1 MTCVIFGAGKIARGF
16 IAHLLYLSGIRF
28 VFVEKNQALVE
39 LINQKKR
46 YCINVMGNSDK
57 NICIDNVSAL
67 GYIQEN
73 EIVELILDSDAIF
86 TAVGGKNLI
95 DTASIIAKGIC
106 KKIDKK
112 EKLNIITCENW
123 KQPALCLK
131 NEILKYLS
139 DNYLKEFDL
148 YIGITEAVVMRSAI
162 EPDKCSLIE
171 DPLLVNVQ
179 NFWELPVNAS
189 DMVSGFPNIL
199 GVRAISSF
207 EGFLEKKFYTYNAAN
222 ATVSYLGALLGYK
235 VLSKAAKDER
245 VIKVLDGVY
254 SETSSALCKKYGFS
268 NEEQKEFVKGSKMK
282 LQDETI
288 TDYIE
293 RNARD
298 PIRKLSCDDRLI
310 GPARMAIEYDIL
322 PCNLCIAIAA
332 AIYYENAEDES
343 SNTLKKMREIQ
354 GVDTVLDRVCKI
366 DINGILGKLIKYK
379 IELLKL
385 KGWINE

>member
-131 NEILKYLS
+131 SEILKYLS

-179 NFWELPVNAS
+179 NFW
-189 DMVSGFPNIL
+189 
-199 GVRAISSF
+199 
-207 EGFLEKKFYTYNAAN
+207 
-222 ATVSYLGALLGYK
+222 
-235 VLSKAAKDER
+235 
-245 VIKVLDGVY
+245 
-254 SETSSALCKKYGFS
+254 
-268 NEEQKEFVKGSKMK
+268 
-282 LQDETI
+282 
-288 TDYIE
+288 
-293 RNARD
+293 
-298 PIRKLSCDDRLI
+298 
-310 GPARMAIEYDIL
+310 
-322 PCNLCIAIAA
+322 
-332 AIYYENAEDES
+332 
-343 SNTLKKMREIQ
+343 
-354 GVDTVLDRVCKI
+354 
-366 DINGILGKLIKYK
+366 
-379 IELLKL
+379 
-385 KGWINE
+385 